1 MDHSVIG
8 WMRAAGIAPLVLAGD
23 GFLCIGVGSSGLFG
37 LMPPLVLDSS
47 GAATRV
53 IDFGS
58 APTGVGAGQILPGST
73 WNFQMW
79 HRDCHGRRRFWLK
92 FDRRGERDLLPLMS
106 QGSSDS
112 SCARGSPL
120 SSHDLCLAAG

>member
-23 GFLCIGVGSSGLFG
+23 GFLCIGVGSSGLFR

-79 HRDCHGRRRFWLK
+79 HRDSTAG
-92 FDRRGERDLLPLMS
+92 G
-106 QGSSDS
+106 GS
-112 SCARGSPL
+112 GSNL
-120 SSHDLCLAAG
+120 TDAVSVTFYH